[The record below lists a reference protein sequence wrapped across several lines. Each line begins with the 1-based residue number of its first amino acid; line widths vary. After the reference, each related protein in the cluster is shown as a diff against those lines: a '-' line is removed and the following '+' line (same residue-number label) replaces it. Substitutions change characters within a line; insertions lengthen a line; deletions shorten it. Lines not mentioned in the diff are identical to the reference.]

1 MQAYK
6 DMKYK
11 GIIFDCDGTLVD
23 TLGDISAS
31 MNLALKGKG
40 YPVLP
45 EEAYSDKVGWGIK
58 RLAFL
63 CLPEDVR
70 SDELAAQVAADAV
83 AFYAQSPLTYTRPYP
98 GIPELITQL
107 KNKKLKLAVLTNKP
121 DPVARLVIG
130 GIFPSSFDVI
140 YGDIK
145 GKPRKPDPACTWE
158 ILVDLGLT
166 TRDIFMVGDSE
177 VDIETATA
185 SECLSVGV
193 TWGYRSRAVL
203 ESAGAKLIIDKPEDL
218 LGLV

>member
-1 MQAYK
+1 
-6 DMKYK
+6 MKYK

-45 EEAYSDKVGWGIK
+45 EEAYTDKVGWGIK
-58 RLAFL
+58 RLAYL

-83 AFYAQSPLTYTRPYP
+83 SLYAQSPLKYTKPYP
-98 GIPELITQL
+98 GIPELVAEL

-121 DPVARLVIG
+121 DPVARLVING
-130 GIFPSSFDVI
+130 LFPPPSFEVI

-145 GKPRKPDPACTWE
+145 GRPRKPDPACTWE
-158 ILVDLGLT
+158 ILVELGLT
-166 TRDIFMVGDSE
+166 TRDTFMVGDSE
-177 VDIETATA
+177 VDIETAIA

-193 TWGYRSRAVL
+193 TWGYRPRSVL
-203 ESAGAKLIIDKPEDL
+203 ETAGARHIIDRPEELIAL
-218 LGLV
+218 L

>member
-1 MQAYK
+1 
-6 DMKYK
+6 MKYK

-70 SDELAAQVAADAV
+70 SDELAAQVAADAA
-83 AFYAQSPLTYTRPYP
+83 AFYAQSPLKYTMPYP
-98 GIPELITQL
+98 GIVELIAQL
-107 KNKKLKLAVLTNKP
+107 KSKKLKLAVLTNKP

-130 GIFPSSFDVI
+130 GLFPASFDVI
-140 YGDIK
+140 YGDIQ

-158 ILVDLGLT
+158 ILADLDLT
-166 TRDIFMVGDSE
+166 TRDILMVGDSE
-177 VDIETATA
+177 VDIETAKA
-185 SECLSVGV
+185 SECFSVGV
-193 TWGYRSRAVL
+193 TWGYRSRKIL
-203 ESAGAKLIIDKPEDL
+203 ESSGSRRIIDKHEEL
-218 LGLV
+218 LSLL